1 MKPTDQA
8 REYKRL
14 KEFHGTLEK
23 VAEAANVST
32 STISR
37 YLALLKLPTEIQ
49 DQVDAGK
56 LSVKNPTLKKRAR
69 RQSTLGDLEL
79 LFLDRL
85 THCRYAT
92 HKQLTAYSGKSA
104 SHAKGIINT
113 LISMGLIDVNKE
125 FNPFTYSLSRKGY
138 AFKNKGKPKHFVSA
152 NAIHQHLVRN
162 QIEIQMKEKDSQA
175 RFVARKSC
183 WDMGLFPS
191 VGEHLI
197 SYNANGKLAYALVII
212 DDYLMQPQRL
222 THRLNRFHDRDKT
235 KVKGTHTLRWLDV
248 TSLVFIYVTDKV
260 HLSNHEAFVRSSK
273 DTLGAKVVIRY
284 IEPIWRLI

>member
-1 MKPTDQA
+1 MKATEQA

-14 KEFHGTLEK
+14 KEFHGTLAK
-23 VAEAANVST
+23 VAEAANVSP

-56 LSVKNPTLKKRAR
+56 LPVKNPTFKRRAR

-79 LFLDRL
+79 LILGEL

-104 SHAKGIINT
+104 SHTKGTINT
-113 LISMGLIDVNKE
+113 LISMGLIDVNRE
-125 FNPFTYSLSRKGY
+125 FNPFTYSLSAKGY
-138 AFKNKGKPKHFVSA
+138 AFQNKGKPKHFVSA

-175 RFVARKSC
+175 KFVDRKSC

-197 SYNANGKLAYALVII
+197 SYNTNGEPTYALVII

-222 THRLNRFHDRDKT
+222 PHRLNRFHDRDKA
-235 KVKGTHTLRWLDV
+235 KVKGAHTLRWLDA
-248 TSLVFIYVTDKV
+248 TNLVFIYVTDKAHV
-260 HLSNHEAFVRSSK
+260 SNHETFVRSSRG
-273 DTLGAKVVIRY
+273 TLGAKIVIRY